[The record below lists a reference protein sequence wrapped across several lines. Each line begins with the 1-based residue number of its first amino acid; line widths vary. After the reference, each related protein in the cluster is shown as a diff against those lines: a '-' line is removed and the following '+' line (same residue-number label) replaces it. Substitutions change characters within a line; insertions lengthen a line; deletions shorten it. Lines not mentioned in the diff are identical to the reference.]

1 MEWMERILR
10 INLCT
15 PGNYATG
22 RRRKRHRRPTHRHGK
37 MGDLQEKIY
46 QQNY

>member
-1 MEWMERILR
+1 MEIIIR

-15 PGNYATG
+15 TGNYATG
-22 RRRKRHRRPTHRHGK
+22 RRRKRHRRPKHSHGK
-37 MGDLQEKIY
+37 MGDHQEKIY